1 MKVIPDFEDLLACL
15 GRHRVRYL
23 IIGGMAFIYHAKPRF
38 TKDIDLWIDPASGN
52 INRANLALAEFGS
65 PELLEKG
72 DPQQILQ
79 IGVAPNRVDILQS
92 APGLAFA
99 DAWKGRIEGKYGRA
113 PALWIGLDSLLA
125 IKESIPVPR
134 HQEDARV
141 LRDVKRLRARK
152 ARR

>member
-1 MKVIPDFEDLLACL
+1 MKVVPDFEDLLEAL
-15 GRHRVRYL
+15 NHHKVRHL

-38 TKDIDLWIDPASGN
+38 TKDIDIWVDPASRN
-52 INRANLALAEFGS
+52 IDRANRALAEFGS
-65 PELLEKG
+65 PAFLEKG
-72 DPQQILQ
+72 DPDQILQ
-79 IGVAPNRVDILQS
+79 IGIAPNRVALLLS
-92 APGLAFA
+92 TPGLSFA
-99 DAWKGRIEGKYGRA
+99 DAWKGRIEGRYGRA

-125 IKESIPVPR
+125 IKEAIPAAR